1 MNTEPDDQQQVT
13 RAVLDTNVVVK
24 IYLHRSILD
33 PKQPF
38 TAIQEE
44 LFGGRLIPVYS
55 RATLN
60 EALHMLTESIDVAQY
75 FNIDPKHG
83 REVVEIIY
91 YQLGEFVE
99 GVTGDVGWSSDV
111 TDHKFEETAIIAQAE
126 FLVSDDRDLHE
137 PRVVDE
143 LGRRG
148 ITVLWSTQLRR
159 ELEARKRGVGAA
171 EPVSNVGDVDP
182 EVTAEGA

>member
-1 MNTEPDDQQQVT
+1 MTTESGHQQQVT

-55 RATLN
+55 RATLD
-60 EALHMLTESIDVAQY
+60 EALHMLTKSIEIAEY
-75 FNIDPKHG
+75 FNIDPEHG

-111 TDHKFEETAIIAQAE
+111 TDHKFEETAIVAEAE

-143 LGRRG
+143 LRRRG
-148 ITVLWSTQLRR
+148 IKVLWSTQLRR
-159 ELEARKRGVGAA
+159 ELEARKPGVLAA
-171 EPVSNVGDVDP
+171 EPVSNIADVEPDVP
-182 EVTAEGA
+182 